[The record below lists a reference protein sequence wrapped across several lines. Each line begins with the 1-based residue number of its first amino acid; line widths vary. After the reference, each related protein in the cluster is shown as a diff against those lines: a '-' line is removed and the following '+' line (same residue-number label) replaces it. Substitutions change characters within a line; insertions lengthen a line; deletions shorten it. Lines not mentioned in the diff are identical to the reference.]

1 MKPAFNSSMAN
12 WATLN
17 CKTIVPK
24 MTSLL
29 KVPKVMLLTIQ
40 IVTRMII
47 LLHHNIIMTFLSVPQ
62 DNSKTNNTPS
72 G

>member
-1 MKPAFNSSMAN
+1 
-12 WATLN
+12 
-17 CKTIVPK
+17 